1 MLQELL
7 KNPAFAELY
16 KNAPQLNNIEVPKLE
31 TGGFVPPM
39 PVVPPIVQTPIILPA
54 EVINNT
60 APKKSKGGWVLPVLI
75 LVGGMVALYKISRY
89 MQAEADKSKNNKN

>member
-1 MLQELL
+1 MIQELL
-7 KNPAFAELY
+7 KNPAFVELY

-39 PVVPPIVQTPIILPA
+39 PVIPPIVQTPIILPA

-75 LVGGMVALYKISRY
+75 LVGGMVALYKISRF
-89 MQAEADKSKNNKN
+89 MQPESDKSKNNKN

>member
-1 MLQELL
+1 MIQELL

-31 TGGFVPPM
+31 TGGFVQPM

-54 EVINNT
+54 EIINNT
-60 APKKSKGGWVLPVLI
+60 APKKSKGGWVLLVLI
-75 LVGGMVALYKISRY
+75 LVGGMVALYKISRF
-89 MQAEADKSKNNKN
+89 MQPEADKSKNNKN

>member
-39 PVVPPIVQTPIILPA
+39 PVVPPIVQSPIILPA
-54 EVINNT
+54 EVINNS

-75 LVGGMVALYKISRY
+75 LVGGMVALYKVSRF
-89 MQAEADKSKNNKN
+89 MEDEADKSKNNKN

>member
-16 KNAPQLNNIEVPKLE
+16 KNAPHINNIEVPKLE

-54 EVINNT
+54 EVVNST
-60 APKKSKGGWVLPVLI
+60 VPKKSKGGWVLPILI
-75 LVGGMVALYKISRY
+75 LVGGMAALYKISRY
-89 MQAEADKSKNNKN
+89 LQHDADKSKNNKN

>member
-16 KNAPQLNNIEVPKLE
+16 KNAPHINNIEVPKLE
-31 TGGFVPPM
+31 IGGFVPPM
-39 PVVPPIVQTPIILPA
+39 PVIPPIVQTPIILPA

-60 APKKSKGGWVLPVLI
+60 PPKKSKGAWVLPVLI

-89 MQAEADKSKNNKN
+89 MQPEFDKSKNN